1 MAHNTN
7 HITISEFIANAK
19 NDESLKST
27 INIDALL
34 AAVANIECEH
44 LDNKTLSDISSEI
57 FCEFQEMGLAK
68 EQIIEYCAK
77 LIEYRLINQIYQLH
91 KGKHIR
97 WMRKPNTNT
106 NTNTHHSFEASQLPK
121 VSVGERT
128 NPRDLV
134 KELSL
139 TNGGIVV
146 DIKFLDNGT
155 HVLCKNK
162 MRFIQYKF
170 DDCITFQKL
179 SSDEQLLLSCYEIAQ
194 KK

>member
-1 MAHNTN
+1 MNSFTKVPEFITAGSSPTLTFGSRLAPN
-7 HITISEFIANAK
+7 HISISEFIANAK

-97 WMRKPNTNT
+97 WIRRPNTNT
-106 NTNTHHSFEASQLPK
+106 NTNH
-121 VSVGERT
+121 
-128 NPRDLV
+128 N
-134 KELSL
+134 LSL